1 VSSHRGRL
9 RVALGCGVLA
19 LGIAGVAGVVGC
31 RPSDRTGAPRHTE
44 TTSSAGSQRYPLTGR
59 VLSVDVQRHRAV
71 IDHQAIPGLMAAM
84 TMAYPVRDA
93 GALQQL
99 MPGQH
104 ITADVVVT
112 ADSLW
117 LEHIVV
123 LAKKP

>member
-1 VSSHRGRL
+1 
-9 RVALGCGVLA
+9 
-19 LGIAGVAGVVGC
+19 
-31 RPSDRTGAPRHTE
+31 
-44 TTSSAGSQRYPLTGR
+44 
-59 VLSVDVQRHRAV
+59 VLSVDAQRHRAV
-71 IDHQAIPGLMAAM
+71 IDHKAIPGLMAAM

-93 GALQQL
+93 RALQQL
-99 MPGQH
+99 VPGQQ